1 MSNISEQRNL
11 IVGLDLCND
20 FTQMSCYNYKSFE
33 PESISMNPNQE
44 KYFIPTVLGI
54 KSDTKDWTYGEEA
67 INYHNLQKGL
77 LIVDLLLKVEK
88 DLDTEIFGVQFK
100 AVTLLEKYLRKC
112 LQLLKVYHPTNSI
125 KKVVITLKNNNE
137 IMTSAV
143 YQALDNLG
151 IGKDRAYVQNHLQ
164 SYQYFALCQAK
175 ELWMNDIG
183 LFIFDESGL
192 FYYQITI
199 NRKSRP
205 YIVGM
210 IEKDFSGTLSFDMI
224 EELKGN
230 ENLEYIFQT
239 IAKSVLFKQVVPT
252 IYITGKGFDGSW
264 SDNVLK
270 ELCVGRRVF
279 KGQNL
284 YTKGACYAAKEL
296 TGEDSK
302 FADYLFLSSDMI
314 MSTFF
319 IQGYYD
325 AKTSDVILVKAGSP
339 WYQIDENVDII
350 LDDEQSITIYV
361 QDVIK
366 RETVPFSIELTGLPK
381 RPNKLTRIG
390 IRIQFSN
397 KETAIVTAKDK
408 GFGELHMSTDRIW
421 EKEIKIS

>member
-20 FTQMSCYNYKSFE
+20 FTQISCFNNKTFE
-33 PESISMNPNQE
+33 PDSISMYPNQE

-54 KSDTKDWTYGEEA
+54 RSDTKDWIYGEDA
-67 INYHNLQKGL
+67 FNYNNLQKGV
-77 LIVDLLLKVEK
+77 LIEDLLVKVEK

-100 AVTLLEKYLRKC
+100 PVTLLEKYLRKC
-112 LQLLKVYHPTNSI
+112 LQLLKIYHPTNSI
-125 KKVVITLKNNNE
+125 KKIVITLKNSND
-137 IMTSAV
+137 IIASAV

-151 IGKDRAYVQNHLQ
+151 VGKDRAYVQSHLQ
-164 SYQYFALCQAK
+164 SYQYFALSQSK

-183 LFIFDESGL
+183 LFKFDESGL
-192 FYYQITI
+192 YYYQITI
-199 NRKSRP
+199 NRKSQP

-210 IEKDFSGTLSFDMI
+210 IEKDFSETLSYDMI
-224 EELKGN
+224 EELKGS
-230 ENLEYIFQT
+230 ENLEYIFET
-239 IAKSVLFKQVVPT
+239 IANTVLFKQIVPT
-252 IYITGKGFDGSW
+252 IYITGKGFEGSW

-284 YTKGACYAAKEL
+284 FTKGACYAAKEF

-302 FADYLFLSSDMI
+302 FDEYLFLSSDMI

-319 IQGYYD
+319 IQAYYD
-325 AKTSDVILVKAGSP
+325 AKTSDVILAKAGTP
-339 WYQIDENVDII
+339 WYQIDEKLDII
-350 LDDEQSITIYV
+350 LDDEQNITIHV
-361 QDVIK
+361 QDVVK
-366 RETVPFSIELTGLPK
+366 RETVLYSLELTGLPK

-390 IRIQFSN
+390 IRIRFVN

-408 GFGELHMSTDRIW
+408 GFGDFYPSTDRIW

>member
-20 FTQMSCYNYKSFE
+20 FTQISCFNNKTFE
-33 PESISMNPNQE
+33 PDSISMYPNQE
-44 KYFIPTVLGI
+44 RYFIPTVLGI
-54 KSDTKDWTYGEEA
+54 RSDTKDWIYGEDA
-67 INYHNLQKGL
+67 FNYNNLQKGV
-77 LIVDLLLKVEK
+77 LIEDLLVKVEK

-100 AVTLLEKYLRKC
+100 PVTLLEKYLRKC
-112 LQLLKVYHPTNSI
+112 LQLLKIYHPTNSI
-125 KKVVITLKNNNE
+125 KKIVITLKNSND
-137 IMTSAV
+137 IIASAV

-151 IGKDRAYVQNHLQ
+151 VGKDRAYVQSHLQ
-164 SYQYFALCQAK
+164 SYQYFALSQSK

-183 LFIFDESGL
+183 LFKFDESGL
-192 FYYQITI
+192 YYYQITI
-199 NRKSRP
+199 NRKSQP

-210 IEKDFSGTLSFDMI
+210 IEKDFSETLSYDMI
-224 EELKGN
+224 EELKDS
-230 ENLEYIFQT
+230 ENLEYIFET
-239 IAKSVLFKQVVPT
+239 IANTVLFKQIVPT
-252 IYITGKGFDGSW
+252 IYITGKGFEGSW

-284 YTKGACYAAKEL
+284 FTKGACYAAKEF

-302 FADYLFLSSDMI
+302 FDDYLFLSCDMI

-319 IQGYYD
+319 IQAYYD
-325 AKTSDVILVKAGSP
+325 AKISDVILAKAGTP
-339 WYQIDENVDII
+339 WYQIDEKLDII
-350 LDDEQSITIYV
+350 LDDEQNITIHV
-361 QDVIK
+361 QDVVK
-366 RETVPFSIELTGLPK
+366 RETVLYSLELTGLPK

-390 IRIQFSN
+390 IRIRFVN

-408 GFGELHMSTDRIW
+408 GFGDFYPSTDRIW